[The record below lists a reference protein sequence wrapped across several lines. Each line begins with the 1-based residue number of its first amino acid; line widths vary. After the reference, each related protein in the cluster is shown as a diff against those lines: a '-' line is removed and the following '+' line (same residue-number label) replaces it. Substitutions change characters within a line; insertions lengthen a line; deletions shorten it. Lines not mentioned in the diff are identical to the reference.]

1 MSTPLIPAAQLLRAL
16 GSVVRPVGAEKQPTD
31 GISTISFDDLLAK
44 ARSGELRSDVPVTI
58 APGCGVEL
66 TEEQLA
72 KVALA
77 ADRAQAQGVSRAV
90 VAIDGMLLRLD
101 VSVRTITG
109 VIEPGASGVHTGIDG
124 LITFAPEATEPALD
138 LRGLAR
144 AGLRLAGV

>member
-1 MSTPLIPAAQLLRAL
+1 VSTPIIPAVQLLRAL
-16 GSVVRPVGAEKQPTD
+16 GSVVRPAGTEKQPTD
-31 GISTISFDDLLAK
+31 GISTVSFDDLLAK

-58 APGCGVEL
+58 APGSGVEL
-66 TEEQLA
+66 TDEQLS

-90 VAIDGMLLRLD
+90 VSIDGMLLRLD
-101 VSVRTITG
+101 VGVRTITG
-109 VIEPGASGVHTGIDG
+109 VIEPGESGVHTGIDG
-124 LITFAPEATEPALD
+124 LITFAPEGKEPTLD